1 MSSPVVVSTTDLH
14 KEAEVL
20 QKLLAGERLTEREL
34 EFLERLSE
42 RRAQED
48 DPEAGFGDRP

>member
-1 MSSPVVVSTTDLH
+1 VVVSTTDLH